1 MKKIQTNMTILLGL
15 GVAISG
21 LLIEKKIITGQELVK
36 ALAEV
41 SDETEKNLSSV
52 LDKKDKGEG

>member
-1 MKKIQTNMTILLGL
+1 MTILLGL